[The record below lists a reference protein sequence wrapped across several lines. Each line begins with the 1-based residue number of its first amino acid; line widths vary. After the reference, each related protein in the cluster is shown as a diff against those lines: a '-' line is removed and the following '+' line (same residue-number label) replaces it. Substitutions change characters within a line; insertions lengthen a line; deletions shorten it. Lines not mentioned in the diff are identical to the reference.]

1 MYPEGLFGLDWLR
14 VTILPVALFGIAF
27 FTLYLRLDGVRV
39 WRAIMLMVS
48 VAIIALLGAKLF
60 SLYTRGWDIRPL
72 SQELRGGLRYPG
84 AALAI
89 VLLGP
94 FLKRLILPNLPMT
107 RFLDVLA
114 ITVCFSF
121 ALVRISCFLNGCC
134 TGIQC
139 DAGYCISFPKGSMAW
154 YVQYQAGALA
164 DPSHDSHPV
173 LPLNLLFMTASF
185 AVGLFL
191 MWFDAKRSY
200 NGQLALLYLFL
211 HDGIKGLLE
220 ALREPYVAEL
230 QITSLSISA
239 AGLAGLLLIAFVRR
253 RREGNSAGGT

>member
-14 VTILPVALFGIAF
+14 ATILPVALFGIVF

-39 WRAIMLMVS
+39 WRAVVLMIS
-48 VAIIALLGAKLF
+48 IAIIALLGAKLF
-60 SLYTRGWDIRPL
+60 SLYTREWDIRSW

-94 FLKRLILPNLPMT
+94 FLKRLILPALPMT

-139 DAGYCISFPKGSMAW
+139 DEGYCISFPKGSMAW

-164 DPSHDSHPV
+164 DPTHDSHPV
-173 LPLNLLFMTASF
+173 LPLNLLFMAASF
-185 AVGLFL
+185 GVGAFL
-191 MWFDAKRSY
+191 MWFDTKRSY
-200 NGQLALLYLFL
+200 NGQIALLYLFL
-211 HDGIKGLLE
+211 HDGAKGLLE

-239 AGLAGLLLIAFVRR
+239 AGLVGLLLVALMRR
-253 RREGNSAGGT
+253 RRNRNMSDGP